1 MITVDIQGATEL
13 ALKMQNSVAFM
24 RRETISAMQDSNEI
38 VVQGASIY
46 PPETEAN
53 FPPPPYYIRGVGTQL
68 SETLNLNESEQL
80 GTRWVTHVN
89 ATNKDIQGVIDNE
102 ASYAP
107 RVHGRSGQKAFHGA
121 RGWRKVT
128 KIIRDNRARVLDR
141 FVLVA
146 IRTAEFITK

>member
-53 FPPPPYYIRGVGTQL
+53 FPPPPFYIRGVGTQI
-68 SETLNLNESEQL
+68 SDTLNLNESEQL
-80 GTRWVTHVN
+80 GTRWVTDIN
-89 ATNKDIQGVIDNE
+89 ATNKGVIGEIDNT

-107 RVHGRSGQKAFHGA
+107 FVHGRQGQKAYHAG

-128 KIIRDNRARVLDR
+128 AIVKQSRSRILDR
-141 FVLVA
+141 FNLVA
-146 IRTAEFITK
+146 LRVAAFIQH